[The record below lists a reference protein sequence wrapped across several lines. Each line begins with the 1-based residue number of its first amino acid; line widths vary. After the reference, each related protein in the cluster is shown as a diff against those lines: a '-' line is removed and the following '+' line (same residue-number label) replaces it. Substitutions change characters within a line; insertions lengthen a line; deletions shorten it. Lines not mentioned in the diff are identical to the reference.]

1 MPKPG
6 PFQSPRPLL
15 TLALLAAAST
25 ALVATRRPD
34 LLRSIGKSWMT
45 AKEGEALNSLLR
57 KSRDF
62 REANSGD
69 TIKPETFLPNDP
81 E

>member
-1 MPKPG
+1 MKKPD

-15 TLALLAAAST
+15 TLALLAAVSA
-25 ALVATRRPD
+25 ALVVTRRPD
-34 LLRSIGKSWMT
+34 LLRSIGKQWMT
-45 AKEGEALNSLLR
+45 AKEGEHFLSLSK

-69 TIKPETFLPNDP
+69 TTKLETFHPSDP